1 MYRTGVVISSNTTSA
16 DLSPCGL
23 DPATASAT
31 AGRVASAALAAG
43 RPVSGAI
50 GRAGLPWPAFPWTG
64 PVEAAA
70 GEDTA
75 AGFAGVAGPWP
86 HAARA
91 SPATV
96 ASPAAA
102 VHRAAPTGCR

>member
-16 DLSPCGL
+16 DPSPCGL

-31 AGRVASAALAAG
+31 AGRVTSAALAAG
-43 RPVSGAI
+43 KPVSGAI
-50 GRAGLPWPAFPWTG
+50 GWAGLLWPVSAGAG
-64 PVEAAA
+64 PVDAAA

-75 AGFAGVAGPWP
+75 AGSTGFAGPRL

-91 SPATV
+91 SA
-96 ASPAAA
+96 AIAARPAA
-102 VHRAAPTGCR
+102 PIGCR